1 MGEPAQSAVPPGAIE
16 PHAKTGIGGYDEFEI
31 DLEAILRTQLP
42 AFFAGFRAEP
52 LTPEAI
58 KAIPDQAKGA
68 YVLYLDGH
76 PVYAG
81 KTDTRHGFRQRL
93 DRHAWTIQGRT
104 GLDPGRLSF
113 KATRIM
119 VFSAFDVEALL
130 IAEMK
135 AADPTALAW
144 NNSGFGS
151 NDPGRNR
158 DGQQPAEFD
167 KNFPVDIEF
176 QLDDLPAGNVRLR
189 DLIQSMKARIPYL
202 IRNAAIPADI
212 DVQVPKKATVRKIL
226 ETTVAALPPGW
237 QVTVL
242 HGRVVIYQE
251 QKIYEYKLEV
261 MRS

>member
-1 MGEPAQSAVPPGAIE
+1 MATHALSAATAGAVE

-31 DLEAILRTQLP
+31 DLEAILRAQLP

-68 YVLYLDGH
+68 YVLYLDRQ

-93 DRHAWTIQGRT
+93 DRHAWTIQGRA
-104 GLDPGRLSF
+104 GLDPNRLSF

-167 KNFPVDIEF
+167 KNFPVDIDF
-176 QLDDLPAGNVRLR
+176 QLDDLPSGKVQLR
-189 DLIQSMKARIPYL
+189 DLIQSMKARTPYL

-212 DVQVPKKATVRKIL
+212 EVQVPKKATVRTIL
-226 ETTVAALPPGW
+226 ETAVKALPSGW
-237 QVTVL
+237 QITVL

-251 QKIYEYKLEV
+251 QKAYDYKLEI

>member
-1 MGEPAQSAVPPGAIE
+1 MATPALSAASAGAIE
-16 PHAKTGIGGYDEFEI
+16 PHAKTGIHGYDEFEV
-31 DLEAILRTQLP
+31 DLEAILRAQLP
-42 AFFAGFRAEP
+42 AFFAEFQAEP
-52 LTPEAI
+52 LTPDAI

-68 YVLYLDGH
+68 YVLYLDRH

-93 DRHAWTIQGRT
+93 DRHAWTIQGRA
-104 GLDPGRLSF
+104 GLDPSRLSF

-135 AADPTALAW
+135 AADPTALSW

-167 KNFPVDIEF
+167 KNFPVDIDF
-176 QLDDLPAGNVRLR
+176 QIDNMPSGNVQLR
-189 DLIQSMKARIPYL
+189 DLVQSMKANIPYL
-202 IRNAAIPADI
+202 IRNATIPAGI
-212 DVQVPKKATVRKIL
+212 EVQMPKKTTVRNIF
-226 ETTVAALPPGW
+226 ETAIQALPPGW
-237 QVTVL
+237 QITVL
-242 HGRVVIYQE
+242 HGRVVIYPE
-251 QKIYEYKLEV
+251 RKTYDYKLEV